1 MQDKRSCFSSPRW
14 ERLRVKV
21 AVSVFSYRFDG
32 VWRILAYYANRKSK
46 YKPGLENLKSNPIRC
61 IKNRTGI
68 MLEKIEYLNP
78 IR

>member
-32 VWRILAYYANRKSK
+32 VWRILGAPSPNKARLSQ
-46 YKPGLENLKSNPIRC
+46 GRC
-61 IKNRTGI
+61 PWSRV
-68 MLEKIEYLNP
+68 
-78 IR
+78 